1 MQVLIPKIKNNWR
14 YALHKLFD
22 HPSVVLIGGVWKSG
36 KTDFALYI
44 AETLQKMP
52 FGNNGQE
59 KVVNEVASNIDT
71 KGHYPYIYDLV
82 TLRQWLYA
90 TNHRKLYILDE
101 ASEHLPS
108 RRAMSSKSVGFISII
123 PEISKAH
130 GRLLVVG
137 HQLLTIDKTMLDE
150 VWCRGVFL
158 KLGLKKAQLIS
169 HLIPRPFAFNNIPR
183 TSITFDPYSIAPF
196 QEQPSGKLLF
206 KDSDQQML
214 WEWSN
219 GKSYKELNIHSMTLN
234 RLLRKYVK
242 ITLENSSHTTH
253 I

>member
-1 MQVLIPKIKNNWR
+1 MQVQRPILNQWH
-14 YALHKLFD
+14 YVLHKLFD
-22 HPSVVLIGGVWKSG
+22 HPSVVLEGGVWKSG

-52 FGNNGQE
+52 FGDNGKE
-59 KVVNEVASNIDT
+59 KVITDVASNIDT
-71 KGHYPYIYDLV
+71 KGTYPHIYDLV
-82 TLRQWLYA
+82 TLRQWLYGN
-90 TNHRKLYILDE
+90 NHRKLYIMDE

-108 RRAMSSKSVGFISII
+108 RRAMTAKNVGFIQII

-137 HQLLTIDKTMLDE
+137 HQLLTIDKVLLDE
-150 VWCRGVFL
+150 VWCRGAFL

-169 HLIPRPFAFNNIPR
+169 HLLPRPFHFENIPP
-183 TSITFDPYSIAPF
+183 TTVPFDPYSIAPF

-206 KDSDQQML
+206 KDVDQQML

-219 GKSYKELNIHSMTLN
+219 GKSYKELGIHSMQLN

-242 ITLENSSHTTH
+242 ITLENAQHPTH